1 MASPATAAGASRP
14 ASWRESRAQLA
25 LVALGALSILPP
37 YVGPPLGLELDV
49 PASVEVVDH
58 VLPGVVVAL
67 CGGLGALL
75 VRRRPRA
82 QAGVGGLVLY
92 SGAFLAGLFQT
103 ATHAGLLLEAG
114 DRLTPWGAVLLHSTL
129 APVITVIA
137 LWLTVRS
144 LATTPSASSR

>member
-1 MASPATAAGASRP
+1 MASRATAAGASRP
-14 ASWRESRAQLA
+14 GSWRESRAQLA
-25 LVALGALSILPP
+25 LVALGGLSMLPP

-49 PASVEVVDH
+49 PAKVEVVDH

-75 VRRRPRA
+75 VRRRPRGD
-82 QAGVGGLVLY
+82 AGVGSLVLY